1 MEATGEMALAGQIML
16 DTGEYVSAWSNSA
29 LNGLSLAGDVV
40 FHVKNYS
47 ASQITL
53 QLWLVKLCSST
64 LEYFDW
70 SESLIF
76 FKDIFVCPYFP
87 PRFSFVFYGHLRL

>member
-29 LNGLSLAGDVV
+29 LNGLTLAGDVV
-40 FHVKNYS
+40 FHVENYS

-53 QLWLVKLCSST
+53 QLWLVMLCSST
-64 LEYFDW
+64 SECFDW
-70 SESLIF
+70 SESLT
-76 FKDIFVCPYFP
+76 
-87 PRFSFVFYGHLRL
+87 LL